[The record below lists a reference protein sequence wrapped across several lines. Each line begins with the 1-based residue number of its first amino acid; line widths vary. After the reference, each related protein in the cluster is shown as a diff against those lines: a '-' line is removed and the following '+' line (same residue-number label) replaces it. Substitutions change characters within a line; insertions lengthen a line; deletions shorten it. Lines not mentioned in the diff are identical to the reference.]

1 MYSRQHRDRER
12 YSSEYVIIWW
22 CKNLSL
28 SARLIRY
35 QKHGMDST
43 WSQSKLN
50 NQGEHNI
57 LFLNIEDENYEAFL
71 IKPLFAFLSIWLG
84 LLYTILRWII

>member
-1 MYSRQHRDRER
+1 MYSKTHQYRER
-12 YSSEYVIIWW
+12 YWSEYKIIGS
-22 CKNLSL
+22 CKNQSL

-50 NQGEHNI
+50 NQNNI
-57 LFLNIEDENYEAFL
+57 LLLNIEDQNCEEFQLKA
-71 IKPLFAFLSIWLG
+71 LFAFVSIWLG
-84 LLYTILRWII
+84 LLPTILRWIM